1 MAIVNSLPNGGAGF
15 DYQVVEYNKSVSVSA
30 NTHVQV
36 FTEAEIKALAPSG
49 YNFIGWLTFTSGLAR
64 CVPSILTSTSV
75 FAYTIGN
82 AGNANFILTALYVK
96 E

>member
-1 MAIVNSLPNGGAGF
+1 MAIVNTLPNGGAGF
-15 DYQVVEYNKSVSVSA
+15 DYQVVEYRKSISTSA

-49 YNFIGWLTFTSGLAR
+49 YQFLGWLTFTSGLAR
-64 CVPSILTSTSV
+64 VVPSILADNAV
-75 FAYTIGN
+75 FAYTIGS
-82 AGNANFILTALYVK
+82 AGSATFVLTALYVK